1 MISSII
7 VQLVGTIRRGL
18 GNDDVSADLVEAMK
32 VKYADIDIDE
42 EIDIWLGLS

>member
-1 MISSII
+1 MISSITA
-7 VQLVGTIRRGL
+7 QLVGTRRRGL
-18 GNDDVSADLVEAMK
+18 GNDDVRVELVEAMK